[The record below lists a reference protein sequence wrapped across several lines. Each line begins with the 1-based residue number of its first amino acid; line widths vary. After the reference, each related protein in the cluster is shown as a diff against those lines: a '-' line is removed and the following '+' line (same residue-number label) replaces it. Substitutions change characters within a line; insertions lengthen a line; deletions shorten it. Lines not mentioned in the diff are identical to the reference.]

1 MTLHGS
7 VFAMSSMGR
16 WFRESSLVR
25 IVLGFALAAAVLA
38 ACGWLVTGP
47 YKASVAGFDSNI
59 RYTMRQIQSP
69 MWTSVL
75 IAASRIGSTWG
86 LSIIGGITAL
96 AFILLRWFRPLMLL
110 CIAMAGQ
117 AVLHLGFNALFE
129 RPRPPALISYKIEE
143 SFSFPSGHSIAALC
157 FFGSL
162 AWLVA
167 TRYENA
173 AAKAGIAI
181 FATVLIFLIGF
192 SRVYIGVH
200 YPTDVVAGFLG
211 AAVWTAAVMSAD
223 RRPL

>member
-1 MTLHGS
+1 
-7 VFAMSSMGR
+7 MSSLHK
-16 WFRESSLVR
+16 WFRESSIVR
-25 IVLGFALAAAVLA
+25 IVVGFAIACAFLA

-47 YKASVAGFDSNI
+47 HKNLVAGFDTNI

-75 IAASRIGSTWG
+75 IAASRIGSLWG

-96 AFILLRWFRPLMLL
+96 AFILVRWFRPLLLL
-110 CIAMAGQ
+110 CITMAGQ
-117 AVLHLGFNALFE
+117 AVLHLGFKTLFE

-143 SFSFPSGHSIAALC
+143 SFSFPSGHSIAALS
-157 FFGSL
+157 FFGAA

-167 TRYENA
+167 TRQENA
-173 AAKAGIAI
+173 AAKAGLAI
-181 FATVLIFLIGF
+181 LAAVMIFLIGF

-200 YPTDVVAGFLG
+200 YPTDVVAGWIG
-211 AAVWTAAVMSAD
+211 AAIWTAAVMSAD